1 MYENILYKPLR
12 LRTNISQSARN
23 ILEGVSDQLL
33 DVRWFVS
40 QKKVKTIYTYM
51 NFWKVGETWSSGW
64 VYSETGS
71 LTTVT
76 HGELKQQPRR
86 RLRKRHLK
94 SKVALLQTFSRLFYL
109 AQFVKCWY
117 FFSGV
122 EF

>member
-94 SKVALLQTFSRLFYL
+94 SKVALLQTAFALILSRSIHQML
-109 AQFVKCWY
+109 Y

>member
-33 DVRWFVS
+33 DVRWFVP

-64 VYSETGS
+64 V
-71 LTTVT
+71 
-76 HGELKQQPRR
+76 
-86 RLRKRHLK
+86 
-94 SKVALLQTFSRLFYL
+94 
-109 AQFVKCWY
+109 
-117 FFSGV
+117 
-122 EF
+122 